1 MPGLFETLM
10 SKFRSQ
16 PAQPTPM
23 QQDIQQAVAIAK
35 KERPDLAPVQEY
47 GFWSKMLQPN
57 AQGYASPGGTIYMNP
72 AKLGGLGTQDIADT
86 LIHEQTHVDQAK
98 RRGNGMFGE
107 LMRQMM
113 GNDGNEQYG
122 RRPDEMEAYQ
132 NEKNRRYRMGRQQT
146 PIASFQNPTESYIPQ
161 EDIYLRK

>member
-1 MPGLFETLM
+1 MPGIFETLM

-16 PAQPTPM
+16 PDPNDPT
-23 QQDIQQAVAIAK
+23 QQKLSQAVSIAK
-35 KERPDLAPVQEY
+35 KERPDLAPVEQY

-57 AQGYASPGGTIYMNP
+57 AQGYASPGGTLYINP
-72 AKLGGLGTQDIADT
+72 AKLQGLNTQDIADT

-98 RRGNGMFGE
+98 RRGNGTFGE

-122 RRPDEMEAYQ
+122 RRPDEMEAFQ
-132 NEKNRRYRMGRQQT
+132 NEKNRRYRMGRPQT
-146 PIASFQNPTESYIPQ
+146 AIASFQNPTESYIPQ
-161 EDIYLRK
+161 EDIYLRR